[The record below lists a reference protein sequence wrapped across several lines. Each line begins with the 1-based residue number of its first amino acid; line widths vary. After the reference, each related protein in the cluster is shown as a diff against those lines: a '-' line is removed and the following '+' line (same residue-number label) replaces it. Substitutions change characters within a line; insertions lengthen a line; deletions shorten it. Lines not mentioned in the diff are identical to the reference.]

1 MFKVMGRIK
10 ILAKVTYL
18 PVRKDNPQSNSIDF
32 AKGIKYVEATKP
44 TLKALKFPVASGS
57 GASFKKKL
65 TDANNNKSPIRLRIM
80 IIVIFIVYYFR
91 GYMINSIY
99 LSIAFSSLNIISH

>member
-1 MFKVMGRIK
+1 MGRIK

-18 PVRKDNPQSNSIDF
+18 PVRKDNPQRNSIDL

-65 TDANNNKSPIRLRIM
+65 TDANNNKSPIRLRI
-80 IIVIFIVYYFR
+80 IIIAIFIVYYLS
-91 GYMINSIY
+91 GYI
-99 LSIAFSSLNIISH
+99 LKIIIVELHFHPYT